1 MANSMTNGDRLKI
14 IYSALQEQGYAPV
27 NQIVGFL
34 LSGDPAYI
42 TNYNGARSIASRIN
56 RTELLNEIVSTYIE
70 QFAG

>member
-27 NQIVGFL
+27 NRIVGFL

-42 TNYNGARSIASRIN
+42 TNHNGARSITGRIN
-56 RTELLNEIVSTYIE
+56 RTEL
-70 QFAG
+70 